1 MQKLQATTTASSLT
15 SCPLNDQPTGGAAT
29 LPPPL
34 PPPPSTA
41 VHRPPP
47 DAAIQCR
54 SRSSRCS
61 KDLESKNQV
70 RSWMGVGRKEGT
82 RRKGR
87 TIAAPTAVAKPAS
100 ARLRRRRAAG
110 GELRLARLFLGCC
123 DRAAAPNQWLSQKSL
138 TAKNG
143 AFVIFFAVYTIC
155 STNPFSSIR
164 SS

>member
-100 ARLRRRRAAG
+100 ARLRRH
-110 GELRLARLFLGCC
+110 
-123 DRAAAPNQWLSQKSL
+123 RAAAPPVASCARLGCFWAAALSQQLPINGFRKNPSL
-138 TAKNG
+138 LKMEH
-143 AFVIFFAVYTIC
+143 
-155 STNPFSSIR
+155 S
-164 SS
+164 

>member
-29 LPPPL
+29 KPPPRPPPL
-34 PPPPSTA
+34 PSAAVRRRRSPPLPS
-41 VHRPPP
+41 
-47 DAAIQCR
+47 AAIQCR

-87 TIAAPTAVAKPAS
+87 TIAAPTAVAKPA
-100 ARLRRRRAAG
+100 RA
-110 GELRLARLFLGCC
+110 CV
-123 DRAAAPNQWLSQKSL
+123 AAAPPARWWAAL
-138 TAKNG
+138 G
-143 AFVIFFAVYTIC
+143 WAVSGLLLY
-155 STNPFSSIR
+155 R
-164 SS
+164 SSSQSMAFAKIPHW